1 MRDRFIKG
9 RRRGIGLVLV
19 VGGVCGLVACGGAS
33 SDAAPE
39 EAAPGGSVRVSG
51 VVATGHALNGARVAT
66 RCAAGAAATT
76 SSAADGRY
84 ALALERAALPCV
96 LEAVS
101 ADGLTVLH
109 SVALERAVAGAGGD
123 DVLAHITPLTELL
136 VAQLA
141 GTPPAVFMRKAGAT
155 ALHAAITPEGIA
167 RAQTAVLGVLRQMA
181 IRPSGLTDVLA
192 QPLVAATA
200 TSAGDAHDHVL
211 DALAAAM
218 RGSGAQL
225 ADLVSLIYGRRS
237 LTFDPPAA
245 GDPVLPVR

>member
-1 MRDRFIKG
+1 MRDRFIKV
-9 RRRGIGLVLV
+9 RIRGIGFVLV
-19 VGGVCGLVACGGAS
+19 VGGACGLVSCGGAA
-33 SDAAPE
+33 SDAD
-39 EAAPGGSVRVSG
+39 AAGPGAMVRVGG
-51 VVATGHALNGARVAT
+51 VVATGHAVGGARVAT
-66 RCAAGAAATT
+66 RCAAGAEVSAT
-76 SSAADGRY
+76 SAADGRY
-84 ALALERAALPCV
+84 TLQLERAALPCV

-101 ADGLTVLH
+101 ADGRTVLH
-109 SVALERAVAGAGGD
+109 SVALDRAVEGALPD
-123 DVLAHITPLTELL
+123 EVRAHITPLTELL

-141 GTPPAVFMRKAGAT
+141 GTQPAVFMHKAGVT
-155 ALHAAITPEGIA
+155 ALHAAITPEGIE
-167 RAQTAVLGVLRQMA
+167 RAQASVLSVLRQMA

-211 DALAAAM
+211 DTLAAAM

-245 GDPVLPVR
+245 GNPAIPAR